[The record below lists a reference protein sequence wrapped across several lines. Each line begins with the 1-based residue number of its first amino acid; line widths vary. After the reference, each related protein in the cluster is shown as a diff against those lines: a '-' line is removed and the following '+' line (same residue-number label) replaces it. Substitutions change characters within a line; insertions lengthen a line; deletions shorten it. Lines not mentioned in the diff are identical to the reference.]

1 MSRVTN
7 EQLKTAIDGIDER
20 LRTVETILMTSK
32 LNKGANNC
40 STPPIINPTVA
51 LIIRFIVFPLIVI
64 VGTLVGAER
73 FLLGG

>member
-1 MSRVTN
+1 MTRVTN
-7 EQLKTAIDGIDER
+7 AQLMAAIESLDKR
-20 LRTVETILMTSK
+20 VLAVEGILMTSK
-32 LNKGANNC
+32 LNKNHSFSNPL
-40 STPPIINPTVA
+40 TVNPTVS

>member
-1 MSRVTN
+1 MAVSNAQIMAAIESLDKRVG
-7 EQLKTAIDGIDER
+7 A
-20 LRTVETILMTSK
+20 VEAILMSSK
-32 LNKGANNC
+32 LNKNC
-40 STPPIINPTVA
+40 SSPITVNPTVS

>member
-1 MSRVTN
+1 MAITNAQIMAAVESLDKRVG
-7 EQLKTAIDGIDER
+7 A
-20 LRTVETILMTSK
+20 VETILMTSK
-32 LNKGANNC
+32 LNKNC
-40 STPPIINPTVA
+40 NSSAPITVNPTVS